1 MAPQYDNERTLEEE
15 LVGHP
20 LRRGSGT
27 GPSDVEWALLVREV
41 VTVKRALEALTDE
54 VKKSN
59 FLAGRRCEDCQATK
73 DISDHEN
80 RIRDV
85 EKLVWKAMGIAAII
99 ASLGGFLLNRI
110 FQ

>member
-1 MAPQYDNERTLEEE
+1 MASEFDNPTLEEE

-41 VTVKRALEALTDE
+41 VTVKKALEALTDE
-54 VKKSN
+54 VKKAN
-59 FLAGRRCEDCQATK
+59 NLAGRRCEDCQATK
-73 DISDHEN
+73 TVNDHEI

-85 EKLVWKAMGIAAII
+85 ERLVWKAMGIAAVI
-99 ASLGGFLLNRI
+99 ASLSSFLLNKI
-110 FQ
+110 FK

>member
-1 MAPQYDNERTLEEE
+1 MAPDIDRDPTMEEE

-20 LRRGSGT
+20 LRRGTGT

-41 VTVKRALEALTDE
+41 VTVKKALEALTDE

-59 FLAGRRCEDCQATK
+59 NLAGRRCEDCQATK
-73 DISDHEN
+73 TSRDHET

-99 ASLGGFLLNRI
+99 ASLSSFLLNKI
-110 FQ
+110 FK